1 MEIKAVHVIKNFTKV
16 ERNRLTKF
24 IDSPYFNSNENL
36 SNYYHSFI
44 NSINSVNES
53 TLLVNASVAYDKKL
67 NKDGFNKIN
76 HALLELVMQF
86 LQQENLKT
94 KKLLLENLLVNEV
107 NKRKIESLRKQVFKQ
122 AERSKKRTLER
133 SFDHH
138 LESYRLE
145 HYRFMNTSEF
155 ERKVKSKRN
164 YSGDEINSINQSL
177 NDLFATEKLRV
188 YCIYLS
194 WNRVVDLNIE
204 FPLIKYVERW
214 IKNNETKPLTKIYYL
229 VSKTFTD
236 FENDT
241 HYYELKKLLQK
252 NKDTF
257 GVNEGRIIYD
267 AILNYCIQKT
277 NIGEASF
284 QEELLDAYMSSL
296 NSGFLLNQGYLN
308 PTSFRNICFI
318 AMRLRKY
325 EWVSS
330 FMDEYAPM
338 IKPENRD
345 NALTFNKARLSFYQK
360 DYPKVLE
367 LLNQVEYQ
375 DAFYNL
381 NSKTL
386 MLASYYELDEYLS
399 LNSLIESFRAY
410 IRRLKGTTK
419 ERKSF
424 YMDLL
429 KYTQK
434 LMRID
439 HRDHNA
445 LEKLKKEVIAKK
457 GVVNKQ
463 WLLEKIDEL
472 L

>member
-1 MEIKAVHVIKNFTKV
+1 MDIKAVQIIKSFSKV

-24 IDSPYFNSNENL
+24 IDSPYFNSNDKL
-36 SNYYHSFI
+36 SAYYHSFI
-44 NSINSVNES
+44 NNVNSIQEPSLQDSACSIYN
-53 TLLVNASVAYDKKL
+53 KKL
-67 NKDGFNKIN
+67 SKDEFNKIN
-76 HALLELVMQF
+76 HALLELVTQY
-86 LQQENLKT
+86 LQQENLKS

-107 NKRKIESLRKQVFKQ
+107 IKRKIELLEKQAFKQ
-122 AERSKKRTLER
+122 AERTKKRALER
-133 SFDHH
+133 SFDHL

-164 YSGDEINSINQSL
+164 FSGEEINSINQSL

-188 YCIYLS
+188 YCMYLS
-194 WNRVVDLNIE
+194 WNRVVGLKIE

-214 IKNNETKPLTKIYYL
+214 VKNNNTKPLTQIYYL

-241 HYYELKKLLQK
+241 HYYELKKLLES

-257 GVNEGRIIYD
+257 NANEGRIIYD

-284 QEELLDAYMSSL
+284 QEELLTAYINSL
-296 NSGFLLNQGYLN
+296 EQGYLLVN
-308 PTSFRNICFI
+308 NQLSPTSFRNICFI
-318 AMRLRKY
+318 GTRLKRFDWVESFINKYNALLPLEFRK
-325 EWVSS
+325 
-330 FMDEYAPM
+330 
-338 IKPENRD
+338 
-345 NALTFNKARLSFYQK
+345 NALTFNQARLAFYRK
-360 DYPKVLE
+360 DYLMVLE
-367 LLNQVEYQ
+367 LLNQVEYE
-375 DAFYNL
+375 DIGYNL

-399 LNSLIESFRAY
+399 LTSLIESFRAY

-434 LMRID
+434 LTKIEP
-439 HRDHNA
+439 RDRKA
-445 LEKLKKEVIAKK
+445 LIKLKEEVTHKK

-463 WLLEKIDEL
+463 WLLEKIEEL